1 MGTMKKI
8 LLFVLLILLTGC
20 VFEFGTE
27 KDTTEDNGQ
36 EINNKED
43 IPVPKEPKEEGDPIE
58 GEENKGE
65 DDGVEEKDEFTL
77 EAEYFNEI
85 LEVDGKN
92 VIQNPL
98 NILALVNKQFSL
110 PGDYQPVDLVR
121 PNVSFSFGNQDVE
134 KSYLRKEAAEKL
146 EEMFNAAK
154 LENIHL
160 FAVSGYRS
168 YNRQVEV
175 FANAVARQGEEE
187 AMKVVAVPGYS
198 EHQTGLAMDISA
210 PSVGYDLVE
219 EFGQTAE
226 GKWLRE
232 NAHRFGFILR
242 YPKGKEHITG
252 YSYEPWHFRYVGEKV
267 AKIIYENDLTL
278 EEYFDLVQKI

>member
-1 MGTMKKI
+1 MKKI